1 MISDLLGW
9 TEYVPELAGGL
20 GVALKLT
27 AISLLLGYPLGLLLV
42 LTTDSSSKPLRGIG
56 FVIVEFGRGIPL
68 LVLLLIVYQGL
79 PQVELTP
86 TAMISAIAAFTWS
99 AAAYSTE
106 IIRASLAAVP
116 RGQSEA
122 ADAAGMSDRD
132 RFRFIIFP
140 QAARLAI
147 PPLMNLAV
155 QWFQFS
161 SLAYVITVP
170 EIMQAAYFQ
179 GTVTFDYLSVFIA
192 AAFIYAAVTIP
203 TSALVT
209 RLEARLGRHL

>member
-1 MISDLLGW
+1 MSSSLLGW
-9 TEYVPELAGGL
+9 TEYLPELAGGL
-20 GVALKLT
+20 GVALQLT

-42 LTTDSSSKPLRGIG
+42 LVTDSRVKPLSAVG
-56 FVIVEFGRGIPL
+56 FVLVELGRGIPL

-79 PQVELTP
+79 PQVQLTP
-86 TAMISAIAAFTWS
+86 TAVVSAVAAFTWS

-106 IIRASLAAVP
+106 IIRASLDAVP

-132 RFRFIIFP
+132 RFRFIVFP

-161 SLAYVITVP
+161 SLAYVVTVP

-192 AAFIYAAVTIP
+192 AAFLYAAVTIP
-203 TSALVT
+203 ASALVT

>member
-1 MISDLLGW
+1 MSSDLLGW
-9 TEYVPELAGGL
+9 TEYVPELAVGL
-20 GVALKLT
+20 AVALQLT
-27 AISLLLGYPLGLLLV
+27 AASLLLGYPLGLVLV
-42 LTTDSSSKPLRGIG
+42 SITGSSSAPLRAVGL
-56 FVIVEFGRGIPL
+56 VIVELGRGIPL

-79 PQVELTP
+79 PQVNVTP
-86 TAMISAIAAFTWS
+86 TAIVSAIAAFTWS

-106 IIRASLAAVP
+106 IIRAALGAVP
-116 RGQSEA
+116 PGQAEA
-122 ADAAGMSDRD
+122 ADAAGMNDRD
-132 RFRFIIFP
+132 RFRFIVFP
-140 QAARLAI
+140 QAARLAV

-155 QWFQFS
+155 QMFQIT
-161 SLAYVITVP
+161 SLAYVVTVP

-179 GTVTFDYLSVFIA
+179 GTVTFDYLSVFVA

>member
-1 MISDLLGW
+1 MSSGLLGW
-9 TEYVPELAGGL
+9 TEFVPELAGGL

-27 AISLLLGYPLGLLLV
+27 AASLLLGYPLGLLLV
-42 LTTDSSSKPLRGIG
+42 TITGSSSRPLRTVG
-56 FVIVEFGRGIPL
+56 FVIVELGRGIPL

-79 PQVELTP
+79 PQVHVTP
-86 TAMISAIAAFTWS
+86 TAIVSAIAAFTWS

-106 IIRASLAAVP
+106 IIRAALGAVP
-116 RGQSEA
+116 PGQSEA
-122 ADAAGMSDRD
+122 AAAAGMSDRD
-132 RFRFIIFP
+132 RFRFIVFP
-140 QAARLAI
+140 QAARLAV

-155 QWFQFS
+155 QMFQIT
-161 SLAYVITVP
+161 SLAYVVTVP

-179 GTVTFDYLSVFIA
+179 GTVTFNYLSVFVA